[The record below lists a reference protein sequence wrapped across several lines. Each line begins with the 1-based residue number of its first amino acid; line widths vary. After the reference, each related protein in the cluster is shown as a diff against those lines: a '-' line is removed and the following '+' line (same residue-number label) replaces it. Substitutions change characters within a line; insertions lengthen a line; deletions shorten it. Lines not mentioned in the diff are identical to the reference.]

1 MTYLSLPSDLH
12 SPIPVAPQLVDISF
26 TQHSLAL
33 SDTSTINRVG
43 LPSGNLATQNSDFP
57 STENMSSGDVE
68 LSSVASLDTI
78 ISGIDVRTASG
89 SVDVEFC
96 SVASADTRSGG
107 SVSSSDSLINPVFAG
122 R

>member
-1 MTYLSLPSDLH
+1 
-12 SPIPVAPQLVDISF
+12 
-26 TQHSLAL
+26 
-33 SDTSTINRVG
+33 
-43 LPSGNLATQNSDFP
+43 
-57 STENMSSGDVE
+57 MSSGDVE